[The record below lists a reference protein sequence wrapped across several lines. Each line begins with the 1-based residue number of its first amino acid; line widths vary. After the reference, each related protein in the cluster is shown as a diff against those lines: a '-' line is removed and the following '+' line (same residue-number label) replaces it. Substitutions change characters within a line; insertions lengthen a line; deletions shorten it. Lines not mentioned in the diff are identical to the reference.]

1 MTGLRL
7 SRIVSGVRIEFDPAK
22 DFANRAKHGVSL
34 AFGGEV
40 LTDPRRVDVVD
51 TRADYGEVRRIAY
64 GAAQGRIYV
73 CVYTRRNE
81 TYRIISVRKAND
93 RETERYH
100 ITGR

>member
-1 MTGLRL
+1 MEIDYDR
-7 SRIVSGVRIEFDPAK
+7 AK
-22 DFANRAKHGVSL
+22 NAANLTKHGVPLTFGRTVL
-34 AFGGEV
+34 A
-40 LTDPRRVDVVD
+40 DPNRVDVVD

-64 GAAQGRIYV
+64 GMAHGRIHV

-93 RETERYH
+93 RETARYH